1 MKTNDNSKTIYTLKE
16 IDSCSISN
24 DIEQIKAL
32 DLTRKED
39 KILLVYEDH
48 ISIYSL
54 TEKNPENNFNK
65 KIDIFIPEFYSIS
78 MAFFTHDPNL
88 LYILS
93 YDSKNFLLYILIF

>member
-1 MKTNDNSKTIYTLKE
+1 MKTKDNSKIIYTLKE

-48 ISIYSL
+48 ISIYLES
-54 TEKNPENNFNK
+54 N
-65 KIDIFIPEFYSIS
+65 
-78 MAFFTHDPNL
+78 
-88 LYILS
+88 
-93 YDSKNFLLYILIF
+93 